1 MAGATETMT
10 WTTPGVAAVTAAA
23 RRVVPTEG
31 VITNRTRLR
40 TYECDGLAHYR
51 VRRPH

>member
-31 VITNRTRLR
+31 VITDRTRLR
-40 TYECDGLAHYR
+40 ILRVCDGLAH
-51 VRRPH
+51 